1 MAADLLPGNIV
12 NDMIWKKVGGKTRK
26 LQSLGDRLPPLG
38 KSTDDSGE

>member
-12 NDMIWKKVGGKTRK
+12 NDMKWKKVGKTRK